1 MTAVDAR
8 KRLDELVELPE
19 LVTATLRLEPRVRVI
34 ARGLLRAQSVL
45 YLGRGVHY
53 PIALEGALK
62 LKELSYSHAE
72 GYAAGEMK
80 HGPIALLT
88 EGFPVVA
95 LVPRD
100 QSYDRML
107 CQHRGGS
114 RAGRSGHRRV
124 SRGRR
129 RGGSPRGSRA
139 IRSGRRGIFDPD
151 AQHSI
156 PLQFL
161 AYHLA
166 VLRGHDVDQPRN
178 LAKSVT
184 VE

>member
-1 MTAVDAR
+1 MDAR
-8 KRLDELVELPE
+8 KRLDELVEMPE
-19 LVTATLRLEPRVRVI
+19 LVAATLQLEPRVRVI
-34 ARGLLRAQSVL
+34 ARSLLRAQSLL
-45 YLGRGVHY
+45 YLGRGIHY

-107 CQHRGGS
+107 ANVEEVAG
-114 RAGRSGHRRV
+114 AGRPGHRRV
-124 SRGRR
+124 
-129 RGGSPRGSRA
+129 P
-139 IRSGRRGIFDPD
+139 
-151 AQHSI
+151 
-156 PLQFL
+156 
-161 AYHLA
+161 
-166 VLRGHDVDQPRN
+166 
-178 LAKSVT
+178 
-184 VE
+184 